1 MAPSSSSIMGS
12 TTRRGTT
19 TSRSSSSSTPKTVLD
34 KIIFAIR
41 QHPPTY
47 KGVVDS
53 RTAITKYLQT
63 ELQYDNISAI
73 KKALKHGVK
82 KGQLIQIGQS
92 FRVAGDDHIPVIEL
106 PKEER
111 VQITTLKMKGT
122 GGGGGNQKGKTTDEQ
137 DETSAVVDTVEA
149 AEAVASVSGCT
160 TWRYGCGEISR
171 QIR

>member
-1 MAPSSSSIMGS
+1 MGS

-19 TSRSSSSSTPKTVLD
+19 TTSSSSSTPKTVLD

-47 KGVVDS
+47 KKGVVVS

-73 KKALKHGVK
+73 QKALKQGIR

-106 PKEER
+106 PTEER

-122 GGGGGNQKGKTTDEQ
+122 GGGGVNQKGKTTDEQ
-137 DETSAVVDTVEA
+137 DETSAVVDTVGA

-160 TWRYGCGEISR
+160 TWRYNGCGEISR